1 MEKFCKFNAAFRLNA
16 ETVAAELGLES
27 TTSKR
32 QAENGTLAFYD
43 PRTGATYTLHETGYV
58 RRSYPKNSLNSPWG
72 GETPY
77 VQIYQLNQTRI
88 EKIKYP
94 TFTSSRTH
102 RILVGPYEQ
111 LGIFVKSVLKFR
123 GQ

>member
-1 MEKFCKFNAAFRLNA
+1 MKKFCKFNATFRQNVV
-16 ETVAAELGLES
+16 TAATALGLES

-43 PRTGATYTLHETGYV
+43 PQTQATYTLHETGYV
-58 RRSYPKNSLNSPWG
+58 RRSYNANAGWG
-72 GETPY
+72 GNLPY
-77 VQIYQLNQTRI
+77 VKIYQLNQTRI
-88 EKIKYP
+88 ERVKYP

-111 LGIFVKSVLKFR
+111 LGIFVKSVLKYR
-123 GQ
+123 GK